1 MRCLLEPGH
10 EEAGEADRGEVG
22 DIAHHFLI
30 FAQWNLKLIPLHL
43 GVCAVA
49 CGGYRHLLVGDEV
62 LAHHEVFGADGYA
75 VLEVA
80 LVFVEGIV
88 LIDILYIGHRARRLI
103 EAERFR
109 SIAWRQRVAL
119 HAIVALVAV
128 KDTEALLV
136 VVVAEIEVV
145 VVACGVVERRELVGL
160 LIGEARGRYA
170 AAIVLQIVAV
180 GGEDEFLI
188 GMEAVEADV
197 LREARAGV
205 VVK

>member
-103 EAERFR
+103 EAVGSVFGGEG
-109 SIAWRQRVAL
+109 VAL